1 MMQTCVEVQ
10 KNCYEGRNAVSKCGT
25 GTNYL
30 AVQTIAG
37 FYRIAYFVLQ
47 SMPWGEMKM
56 TVKANLK
63 GMFVMIPKC

>member
-1 MMQTCVEVQ
+1 MTQTCVEVQ

-37 FYRIAYFVLQ
+37 LYTIAYFVRPKYL
-47 SMPWGEMKM
+47 GEK
-56 TVKANLK
+56 
-63 GMFVMIPKC
+63 